1 MNRGLLSVLIS
12 FTIVISSCDG
22 LQQGD
27 DNVCTKQEEYLT
39 TKVVSYMKPYQERT
53 FTWCWAFPPR
63 CSKYRLRYSKEKK
76 TEIVKNYRTKLICC
90 DGYVENSND
99 ACIPLCSEGCLHG
112 SCIGPDTC
120 NCEPGYGGDTC
131 SISCPKGKWGPK
143 CSRNC
148 SCENGATCNPVLG
161 NCTCTP
167 GWIGAHCNT
176 SCNASF
182 YGHKCLEVCRCLNG
196 ASCDHISGKCDCTP
210 GYTGPLFALS
220 KDRYSTAVAV
230 MDVLGVFTPES
241 CTRMAKIDKGD
252 VRVRRRIKGVR
263 QKLCEKKCPEGKHGK
278 ECASECHCQ
287 NGGTCDHVTGKCLCT
302 TGWSV
307 IGYGSENWTYN
318 KEITNKIRAFEY
330 WTYRRILKI
339 SWTERITNEKVSQ
352 LMRTEEIL
360 LKRLKERKMRFAGHV
375 MRGSSR
381 DLLNLILEGSI
392 EGGDVCGNICAAG
405 TYGLNCSLECNCYNK
420 AGCHHITGKCVCTP
434 GYNGDKCQD
443 ECPIGKYGINCTET
457 CECKND
463 AVCSHVN
470 GTCECTKGFTGG
482 LCANRTCPKN
492 NYGEDCGEICQCNEQ
507 NTEVFFSVIFVA
519 VAIPGLENVIANLA
533 GPGSAVD
540 DLVQVLILENTVQK
554 CATVMEL
561 PVITLMGLVLALL
574 GILVQSWQGRTCATP
589 CPLQFYGEGCK
600 ERCTCHHGSACD
612 PVTGKCTCSPGYY
625 GEQCQFKCA
634 ARKHGINCEKDCE
647 CDWNNALSP
656 GSNVTVDF
664 GGRSV
669 KIIAIV
675 RITALAIPRLDS
687 VSVKGDG
694 KEKIVTLHPLCF
706 VLECEKGYFGQNCS
720 EKCPLCENGAGTCH
734 HITGHCPCTAGYA
747 GIRCSEVCPRGTYG
761 FDCQNKCNCVNGA
774 ECYHVT
780 GECMCLPGWQGPTCS
795 KSCPINKY
803 GINCSLNC
811 TCHNGGLCRPNDGKC
826 RCAPGYM
833 GTNCKEICFEGY
845 YGDDCASVCNLG
857 PRMVCDNRNGPMC
870 EIGLTGENCDIRVT
884 AEHKKPNEEVGVG
897 SGAYR
902 RHFDNPVYQVQGAGC
917 LNNATPIKQI
927 KNDFGSIS
935 NKNAQRSK
943 LGDDYLD
950 DKDNLAERG
959 GACGGSNEFYD
970 VPKGKEVECYNPNIY
985 YDIEDLKYDKNEH
998 FYDEVKLKTVD
1009 DTPNETYDHLQHN
1022 RPSTDAKPHYHKMDG
1037 KLQAK
1042 SRNPDKNI
1050 NEEG

>member
-302 TGWSV
+302 TGWS
-307 IGYGSENWTYN
+307 
-318 KEITNKIRAFEY
+318 
-330 WTYRRILKI
+330 
-339 SWTERITNEKVSQ
+339 
-352 LMRTEEIL
+352 
-360 LKRLKERKMRFAGHV
+360 
-375 MRGSSR
+375 
-381 DLLNLILEGSI
+381 
-392 EGGDVCGNICAAG
+392 GDVCGNICAAG

-507 NTEVFFSVIFVA
+507 NTEVCHPWTGECNCK
-519 VAIPGLENVIANLA
+519 PGWTGKRCGRPCSGFNFGKYCAEVCNCNGATCDHIDGACTCSSGYTGANCSSKCEIGKFGAYCLGQCKCYNNA
-533 GPGSAVD
+533 TCLPDTGYCNCTPG
-540 DLVQVLILENTVQK
+540 
-554 CATVMEL
+554 
-561 PVITLMGLVLALL
+561 
-574 GILVQSWQGRTCATP
+574 WQGRTCATP

-656 GSNVTVDF
+656 GCNHVTGTCFCSPGWKANVTVDF